1 MTKMTAPTAVETFK
15 VTVLT
20 EMGLGEEMTFSTV
33 AHKRDGSYR
42 SEKSVRAAFEKRA
55 KGKDWQ
61 IVDIQLVTVYV
72 H

>member
-33 AHKRDGSYR
+33 AHKRNGSYR
-42 SEKSVRAAFEKRA
+42 SR
-55 KGKDWQ
+55 
-61 IVDIQLVTVYV
+61 L
-72 H
+72 